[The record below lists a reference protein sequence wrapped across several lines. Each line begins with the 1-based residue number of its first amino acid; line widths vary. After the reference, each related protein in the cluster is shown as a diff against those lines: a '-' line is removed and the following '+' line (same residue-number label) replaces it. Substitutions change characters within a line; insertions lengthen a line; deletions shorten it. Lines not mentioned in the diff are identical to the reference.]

1 MAYRIIYGVGT
12 MRKQIIKSTPR
23 KWRAGLL
30 GVIAAV
36 LAVSMMVPQAH
47 LWIRDLL
54 LPGDEDITAAAL
66 EGMASDLSNG
76 ETVREAVE
84 AFCKEILAGGT

>member
-1 MAYRIIYGVGT
+1 MAYRIIYGEGT
-12 MRKQIIKSTPR
+12 IRKQIIKLTPR
-23 KWRAGLL
+23 KWKAGLL

-36 LAVSMMVPQAH
+36 LAVSMMVPQAR

-66 EGMASDLSNG
+66 EGMASDLSSG